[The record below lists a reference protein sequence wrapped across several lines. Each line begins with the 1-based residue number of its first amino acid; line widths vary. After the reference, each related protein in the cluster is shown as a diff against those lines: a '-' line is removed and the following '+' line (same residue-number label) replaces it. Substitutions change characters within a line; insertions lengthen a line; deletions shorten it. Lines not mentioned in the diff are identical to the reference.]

1 MKRVKQ
7 YAVFLSLG
15 LLLVKSEIKAQ
26 EINGDTIYVDAKT
39 VVAVRFPSLPTNFY
53 TNPPD
58 APYNLV
64 SLPTGF
70 TIVAKKKNT
79 TPADLFVIENKRTHK
94 FVVVY
99 KKSSDDD
106 VAKISDYDFSTV
118 KKLKERVKQL
128 EDRDEKYTEAIASA
142 DRLYNQQDYENAKKY
157 YNTALSLLN
166 RPWPKE
172 QISKINKLLKR
183 SKHKRN

>member
-1 MKRVKQ
+1 MKSVKQ
-7 YAVFLSLG
+7 YAVFLILG

-26 EINGDTIYVDAKT
+26 EINGDTIYVDVKS

-70 TIVAKKKNT
+70 TIIARKKNT
-79 TPADLFVIENKRTHK
+79 NPAELFVIENKRTHK
-94 FVVVY
+94 FIIVY
-99 KKSSDDD
+99 KKNSAAG
-106 VAKISDYDFSTV
+106 VAKITDYDFSTV
-118 KKLKERVKQL
+118 KKLKERVKQI
-128 EDRDEKYTEAIASA
+128 EEWDKRYTDAIAAA
-142 DRLYNQQDYENAKKY
+142 DKLYTQQDYENAKIY
-157 YNTALSLLN
+157 YNTALGILN

-172 QISKINKLLKR
+172 QIAKINKQLK
-183 SKHKRN
+183 KTKRKRT